1 MPCRILLVD
10 HSPLFR
16 AGLRALLE
24 QKKEYLVV
32 GDTSDATSAVA
43 MAEKLKP
50 DILVLDMNSDTLD
63 CHQVLQELRIRTPDT
78 RVLMFSAR
86 SELDHVMNCLQLGAQ
101 GFLLKN
107 ANVAELEQALQALRS
122 GGQYLSST
130 VLPMV
135 IGQALKHKHS
145 RKRNVDTLQVP
156 LTTRQLEILRLIA
169 RGESTRSIADGLGL
183 SVKTIEAHR
192 SQIMHRLQ
200 IHDVPGLVLFAVRE
214 GIIRLND

>member
-1 MPCRILLVD
+1 MPCRILLAD
-10 HSPLFR
+10 DSPLFR

-24 QKKEYLVV
+24 QKKDYAVV
-32 GDTSDATSAVA
+32 GDTGDGMSTVA
-43 MAEKLKP
+43 LAEKLKP
-50 DILVLDMNSDTLD
+50 DIVLLDMTCDSLDSEQTL
-63 CHQVLQELRIRTPDT
+63 HELFIRVPSS
-78 RVLMFSAR
+78 RVLMLSAR
-86 SELDHVMNCLQLGAQ
+86 SELDYVMRCLQLGAH

-107 ANVAELEQALQALRS
+107 ATVLELEQALQALRH
-122 GGQYLSST
+122 GGQYLSSA

-135 IGQALKHKHS
+135 IGQAIKHN
-145 RKRNVDTLQVP
+145 RKRPAGSVSTP

-169 RGESTRSIADGLGL
+169 RGESTRSIAEGLGL
-183 SVKTIEAHR
+183 SVKTVEAHR

>member
-1 MPCRILLVD
+1 MPCRILLAD

-24 QKKEYLVV
+24 QKKDFVVV
-32 GDTSDATSAVA
+32 GDTGDAMTAVSLA
-43 MAEKLKP
+43 KKLKP
-50 DILVLDMNSDTLD
+50 DIVVLDMSGELD
-63 CHQVLQELRIRTPDT
+63 SQQALQELFIRAPAC
-78 RVLMFSAR
+78 RVLMFSPR
-86 SELDHVMNCLQLGAQ
+86 SELEHVMSCLQLGAH
-101 GFLLKN
+101 GFLLKS
-107 ANVAELEQALQALRS
+107 ATVSELEQALQTLRG
-122 GGQYLSST
+122 GGQYLSSA

-135 IGQALKHKHS
+135 IGQALKHS
-145 RKRNVDTLQVP
+145 RKRVVSQVQTPP

-169 RGESTRSIADGLGL
+169 RGETTRSIADGLGL
-183 SVKTIEAHR
+183 SIKTVEAHR

>member
-1 MPCRILLVD
+1 MPCRILLAD
-10 HSPLFR
+10 DSPLFR

-24 QKKEYLVV
+24 QKKDYAVV
-32 GDTSDATSAVA
+32 GDTSDGMSAVA

-50 DILVLDMNSDTLD
+50 DIIVLDMNSDALD
-63 CHQVLQELRIRTPDT
+63 CQQVLQELFIRAPAT

-86 SELDHVMNCLQLGAQ
+86 SELEHVMSCLQLGAQ

-107 ANVAELEQALQALRS
+107 ASVAELEQALQALRG
-122 GGQYLSST
+122 GGQYLSSA
-130 VLPMV
+130 VLPLV
-135 IGQALKHKHS
+135 ISQALKHN
-145 RKRNVDTLQVP
+145 RKRPVGNVQVP

-183 SVKTIEAHR
+183 SIKTIEAHR

>member
-1 MPCRILLVD
+1 MPCRILLAD
-10 HSPLFR
+10 DSPLFR

-24 QKKEYLVV
+24 QKKDYAVV
-32 GDTSDATSAVA
+32 GDTSDGMSAVA

-50 DILVLDMNSDTLD
+50 DIIMLDMKSDTLD
-63 CHQVLQELRIRTPDT
+63 CQQVLQELFIRAPAT

-86 SELDHVMNCLQLGAQ
+86 SELEHVMSCLQLGAQ
-101 GFLLKN
+101 GFLLKD
-107 ANVAELEQALQALRS
+107 ATVTELEQALQALRS
-122 GGQYLSST
+122 GGQYLSSS

-135 IGQALKHKHS
+135 IAQALKHS
-145 RKRNVDTLQVP
+145 RKRTVGDVRSP

-183 SVKTIEAHR
+183 SVKTVEAHR
-192 SQIMHRLQ
+192 SQIMHRLH

>member
-1 MPCRILLVD
+1 MPCRILLAD
-10 HSPLFR
+10 DSPLFR

-24 QKKEYLVV
+24 QKKEYAVV
-32 GDTSDATSAVA
+32 GDTNDGMSAVA
-43 MAEKLKP
+43 LAEKLRP
-50 DILVLDMNSDTLD
+50 EIVVLDMNSDALD
-63 CHQVLQELRIRTPDT
+63 CQQVLQELFIRVPAT
-78 RVLMFSAR
+78 RVLMLSTR
-86 SELDHVMNCLQLGAQ
+86 SELEHVMSCLQLGAQ
-101 GFLLKN
+101 GFLLKS
-107 ANVAELEQALQALRS
+107 ATVAEFEQALQTLRS

-135 IGQALKHKHS
+135 IGQALKHS
-145 RKRNVDTLQVP
+145 RKRTPSPAQAP
-156 LTTRQLEILRLIA
+156 LTTRQLEVLRLIA

-183 SVKTIEAHR
+183 SIKTIEAHR